1 MLCYVIDCLV
11 IFFLRF
17 SILFRAVLLFLCR
30 LFYEIHCVG
39 LVFMGR
45 VGFFRF
51 LNLSFDFLFG
61 FYFGFVF
68 FCSF

>member
-1 MLCYVIDCLV
+1 MLCYRL
-11 IFFLRF
+11 FGHFLSAF
-17 SILFRAVLLFLCR
+17 LYAVQSCPFFLCR

-51 LNLSFDFLFG
+51 LSLSFDFLFG